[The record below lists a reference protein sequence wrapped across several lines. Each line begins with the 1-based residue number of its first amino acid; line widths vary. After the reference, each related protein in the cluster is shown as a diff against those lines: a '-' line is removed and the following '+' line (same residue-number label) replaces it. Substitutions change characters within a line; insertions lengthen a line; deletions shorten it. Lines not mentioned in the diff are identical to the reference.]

1 MWPLH
6 TSATITL
13 RRLSCLLIGWWD
25 LILASD
31 WRSLTPPCTGDNL
44 EMGGGKLAPARF
56 WWHQAVESWSKSE
69 LMIIA
74 IIIFLRPK
82 VVQSISQ
89 MLISRCAWF
98 IGHAANWAFYQET
111 KCGNTKI
118 PYILFIQ
125 RIKGYLWVYG
135 LWVYESLAWLQC
147 SSIIREW
154 KCHHKGIIWLGMDGG
169 RGMRSMTSKMY
180 FRSRRTLWPVSLQ

>member
-1 MWPLH
+1 M
-6 TSATITL
+6 TITHICH
-13 RRLSCLLIGWWD
+13 RPGHNPPEIVP
-25 LILASD
+25 ASD
-31 WRSLTPPCTGDNL
+31 WLLGSHPGLWLAGPDPPHTGDNSGWGAANFVPVL
-44 EMGGGKLAPARF
+44 MTRGTHP
-56 WWHQAVESWSKSE
+56 VSE